1 MSYKDKNS
9 FINNCLEWLF
19 SDEERKPMGFIP
31 LFFVIILVSSI
42 VCLFILSV
50 GRAIMWI

>member
-1 MSYKDKNS
+1 MSYKDKSN
-9 FINNCLEWLF
+9 FFNNCMEWLF
-19 SDEERKPMGFIP
+19 TDAERAPMGFIP